1 MKTPDKNPKKAVR
14 KQSFPNE
21 ISSSVFTEPINR
33 SKLEGEI
40 FKQIDSIQSKLRGI
54 DKQLREDN
62 KKKLFKR
69 YSR

>member
-1 MKTPDKNPKKAVR
+1 MKTLDKNPKKAFR
-14 KQSFPNE
+14 KQPFPNE
-21 ISSSVFTEPINR
+21 ISSSFFTEPINR

-54 DKQLREDN
+54 DKQLREDD

>member
-1 MKTPDKNPKKAVR
+1 MRTPDKNPKKAVR
-14 KQSFPNE
+14 KESLPDE
-21 ISSSVFTEPINR
+21 ISSSFFAEPINR

-40 FKQIDSIQSKLRGI
+40 FKQIDSIQSKLKSI
-54 DKQLREDN
+54 DKQIREDN